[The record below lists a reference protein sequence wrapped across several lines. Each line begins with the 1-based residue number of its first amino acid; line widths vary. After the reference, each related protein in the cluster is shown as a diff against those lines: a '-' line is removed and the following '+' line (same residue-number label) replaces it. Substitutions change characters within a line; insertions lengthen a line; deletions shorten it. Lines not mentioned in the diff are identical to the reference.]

1 MESIMAL
8 VLALTSEAPDLESLR
23 KLLYCRSI
31 HVLVDH
37 EVQPLIHRV
46 RADED
51 AAGHGGR
58 ATTFFVL
65 FPKSAYWNFIVS
77 DLDSFSVLV

>member
-23 KLLYCRSI
+23 KLLHCRSI
-31 HVLVDH
+31 LLLVDH

-51 AAGHGGR
+51 AAGYGGW
-58 ATTFFVL
+58 AMTFFVL